1 MKLILA
7 SKSPRRKEILER
19 FGFDF
24 EICVKET
31 EESINPKLNVYQ
43 NAMLVARKKGEAVF
57 KECPNDVVLST
68 DTMVYMNDV
77 IYGKPKSREDAY
89 NMLKSF
95 SGRTHEV
102 ISGVSI
108 LAPNYD
114 KMTYVV
120 SFVKFKELTEEMIN
134 SYLDTDEPY
143 DKAGSYAIQGIGK
156 MLIEKY
162 TGSLNNIIGLPI
174 EEIEATLKE
183 LLK

>member
-24 EICVKET
+24 EICVKDT
-31 EESINPKLNVYQ
+31 DESTNPSLNVYK
-43 NAMLVARKKGEAVF
+43 NAMLVARKKGNAVF
-57 KECPNDVVLST
+57 AEHPSDVVLST
-68 DTMVYMNDV
+68 DTMVYMDNI
-77 IYGKPKSREDAY
+77 IYGKPKSRSDAY
-89 NMLKSF
+89 NMLRAF

-102 ISGVSI
+102 VSGVSI

-114 KMTYVV
+114 MMTYVV
-120 SFVKFKELTEEMIN
+120 SYVKFKELTDDMIN
-134 SYLDTDEPY
+134 EYLDTNEPY

-156 MLIEKY
+156 ALIEKY
-162 TGSLNNIIGLPI
+162 SGSLNNIIGLPI